1 MKNLKIK
8 NKKPIQENFLGFN
21 AVYHGYAGL
30 SDSAGRVYSEEL
42 CELEADRAA
51 ALGIKIARTYYKW
64 YSYDFERGCWDWEN
78 SKDYNAF
85 CRWVERLKVRGI
97 DVALN
102 TGWCSPGD
110 ILSNHWGGK
119 SPFTVEGDWN
129 ASVANYAKWVSDTV
143 HDMVEVRGLT
153 NVKYLVMFTEP
164 QYGSGT
170 RPENMSTYDCW
181 YEATKAAVVQLEK
194 DGRRHLVKIIGPNEG
209 STIDPKMVR
218 WLKEKDPDLV
228 DIYTAHNYL
237 DYKVQKD
244 INNGNFIAAGGTRGM
259 RIQQKVNLKSFT
271 EYELSVTLSAS
282 MEDPLNAS
290 GYMIFGAFK
299 PYNANGLFASGG
311 QPTTRLNR
319 TSTKM
324 VQASELY
331 ENLTEYTHTFKT
343 DEDVKDIVVGA
354 FFDII
359 GQEHD
364 IQITRFSLKEVNIDV
379 ELLKNLDFK
388 TSKDWQFT
396 ALSLASSSTYNSF
409 LRWINGYFSNLDEG
423 DEFWFDEYNTSN
435 RSSTLANYEH
445 PRHGTDIG
453 AIRTAL
459 LNSGI
464 QSSLMWTL
472 FDQQWPNNHTEAPI
486 HQYFDG
492 DHRFGVMPVLTR
504 TLVPYPAY
512 YATQITGYVD
522 GDVGTKA
529 YEGVGVGDVTLSMTK
544 SPDGNVTVLV
554 VNDTAESTEITI
566 DFEESI
572 GKKLYRYLYDPAT
585 VLPDENATP
594 IPTDK
599 TFENVEATL
608 TDTLPPYSVVAYT
621 SKLR

>member
-1 MKNLKIK
+1 MKNLKIN

-30 SDSAGRVYSEEL
+30 SDDAGRVYSEEF

-51 ALGIKIARTYYKW
+51 ALGLKIARTYYKW

-119 SPFTVEGDWN
+119 SPFTVEGDWK
-129 ASVANYAKWVSDTV
+129 ASIANYAKWVSDSV

-181 YEATKAAVVQLEK
+181 YEATKAAVEQLEK
-194 DGRRHLVKIIGPNEG
+194 DGRRNLVKIIGPNEG
-209 STIDPKMVR
+209 STIDPEMVH
-218 WLKEKDPDLV
+218 WLKEKDSNLV
-228 DIYTAHNYL
+228 DVYTAHNYIG
-237 DYKVQKD
+237 QKAEKD
-244 INNGNFIAAGGTRGM
+244 LNNGKFIAAGATRGM
-259 RIQQKVNLKSFT
+259 RIQQKVQLKPFT
-271 EYELSVTLSAS
+271 EYKLSVTLSAH

-290 GYMIFGAFK
+290 GYMILGAFK
-299 PYNANGLFASGG
+299 PADKGLFTAGG

-324 VQASELY
+324 VPPSELY
-331 ENLTEYTHTFKT
+331 EELTEYTHTFKT
-343 DEDVKDIVVGA
+343 EEDVSNAVVGA

-359 GQEHD
+359 GQEHSV
-364 IQITRFSLKEVNIDV
+364 QIVKFSLKEIGDDT
-379 ELLKNLDFK
+379 ELLKNCDFENTKYWKSAVLD
-388 TSKDWQFT
+388 
-396 ALSLASSSTYNSF
+396 LVSSSTYNSF
-409 LRWINGYFSNLDEG
+409 LKWINLYLTYLDKD
-423 DEFWFDEYNTSN
+423 DEFWFDEYNTSDH
-435 RSSTLANYEH
+435 SSSYARYVE
-445 PRHGTDIG
+445 PRHGTDIA
-453 AIRTAL
+453 AIRLAL

-472 FDQQWPNNHTEAPI
+472 FDQQWPNNHTEADW
-486 HQYFDG
+486 HNYFDG

-504 TLVPYPAY
+504 SLVPYPAY

-522 GDVGTKA
+522 GGMGTKA
-529 YEGVGVGDVTLSMTK
+529 YEGVGADDVNLSMTK

-554 VNDTAESTEITI
+554 VNDTSENTEITI

-585 VLPDENATP
+585 IIPDENATP

-599 TFENVEATL
+599 TFENVETSL
-608 TDTLPPYSVVAYT
+608 TDTLPPYAVVAYT